1 MVGMSSRSVC
11 LSAVII
17 LAAYLCGCDDK
28 SNTQP
33 AADSFL
39 GETPPGVTP
48 VRFAEDIITDSFYP
62 HSRMIISPSGDRI
75 YWTTFLDLV
84 TSDFALHYSD
94 FNGESLSPAKSETT
108 LAKHGILSFVFS
120 NDGEEV
126 LFGSL
131 RPYDKLDGRPVR
143 AVWFCQRTESGWS
156 EPEPIESTVDTN
168 WASLGSVSMNSPG
181 DIYFTGRMDGETAKI
196 YYAEFQ
202 NGNYEKYKPLP
213 EIINTGIAID
223 PFVDYQDRFL
233 LFAGANRE
241 DNIGI
246 VDLYVSYKD
255 GAGNWG
261 EPENLGQEI
270 STEWI
275 DRFPMVTRD
284 DKYLFFVTSHSDHFP
299 SPQTHF
305 YWVDAR
311 VLDN

>member
-1 MVGMSSRSVC
+1 MVSISSRSVC
-11 LSAVII
+11 LLAVII
-17 LAAYLCGCDDK
+17 LVAYLCGCDDK
-28 SNTQP
+28 GNTQP
-33 AADSFL
+33 VADSFL

-62 HSRMIISPSGDRI
+62 HSRMIISPSGNRI

-84 TSDFALHYSD
+84 TSDFALYYSD
-94 FNGESLSPAKSETT
+94 FNGKCLSPAKSETT
-108 LAKHGILSFVFS
+108 LTKHGILSFFFW

-131 RPYDKLDGRPVR
+131 RPYDKMDGRPVR

-156 EPEPIESTVDTN
+156 EPEAIESTVDTN
-168 WASLGSVSMNSPG
+168 WASLGSVSMNSSG
-181 DIYFTGRMDGETAKI
+181 DIYFTGRMEGGTAKI

-255 GAGNWG
+255 VAGNWG

-284 DKYLFFVTSHSDHFP
+284 DKYLFFVTSHSNHFP